1 MVRRVAPLGVPLA
14 CTKSDGNDPLGGSFP
29 FMEPSKSNAAAPNPL
44 YVLVVED
51 EALVR
56 LVAATHLTDQG
67 FSVTEATSADE
78 AVFFLQAGSLA
89 MLVFS
94 DIQMPGSM
102 DGVELAHWIA
112 RERPELKVLLTSGRP
127 VPPAARAWP
136 FIAKPYRME
145 NVERQ
150 LREMAGR

>member
-1 MVRRVAPLGVPLA
+1 MRSITDSNALA
-14 CTKSDGNDPLGGSFP
+14 GGPFP
-29 FMEPSKSNAAAPNPL
+29 FMEPSQPDATVVNPL

-56 LVAATHLTDQG
+56 LMAATHLTDQG
-67 FSVTEATSADE
+67 FSVTEAASADA
-78 AVFFLQAGSLA
+78 AVGILQGESVA

-102 DGVELAHWIA
+102 DGVDLARWIA

-127 VPPAARAWP
+127 IPEAARAWA
-136 FIAKPYRME
+136 FIAKPYRMK

-150 LREMAGR
+150 LREMAGG

>member
-1 MVRRVAPLGVPLA
+1 
-14 CTKSDGNDPLGGSFP
+14 
-29 FMEPSKSNAAAPNPL
+29 MEPSKSNAVATRPL

-56 LVAATHLTDQG
+56 LLAATHLSDKG
-67 FSVTEATSADE
+67 FSVTEAASADE
-78 AVFFLQAGSLA
+78 AVVLLEGESVG

-102 DGVELAHWIA
+102 DGVDLAHWIA
-112 RERPELKVLLTSGRP
+112 LERPELKVLLTSGRT
-127 VPPAARAWP
+127 VPAAARAWP
-136 FIAKPYRME
+136 FIAKPYRMD

-150 LREMAGR
+150 LRDMAGG